1 MKKKYKIFTLITSV
15 LFVFSCSD
23 LEEDR
28 SGILSLE
35 NLQSEGD
42 LVAALVPVY
51 KRLQYSYRNPHF
63 MRTNTFGSD
72 DITTW
77 WGGNKAPLRVFDSF
91 NYGNGENADI
101 NWLDYDWKGCLLYTS
116 DAADE

>member
-1 MKKKYKIFTLITSV
+1 MKNTYKIFTLIISF

-28 SGILSLE
+28 SGILSLD

-42 LVAALVPVY
+42 LVAALTPVY
-51 KRLQYSYRNPHF
+51 KELQQTFKNPHF

-77 WGGNKAPLRVFDSF
+77 WGGNKAPL
-91 NYGNGENADI
+91 
-101 NWLDYDWKGCLLYTS
+101 
-116 DAADE
+116 